1 MEVIKKNCSYV
12 NRYCRHN
19 NVTGSFFLYSV
30 HWANGEN
37 LRFFVDAGA
46 KQGEK
51 NIGNYNGFIPFN
63 TSKISFGI
71 VTHNHFDHIGLLPT
85 FVHQGFNGPIFT
97 SYSTKKLLGVSL
109 YDSSTIVD
117 RNLNRTLSTIY
128 DVEKTLG
135 QIVGCQYKRC
145 IKPHKNITITFFH
158 NGHIVGAVL
167 TLIVINC
174 PGEEPII
181 IIHTG
186 DYKDN
191 NIFFDVK
198 MPHKTV
204 RELNISNFVCE
215 STYGDVDS
223 NHPMFRKCLAEN
235 TSKAL
240 KNGMTVLY
248 PTFAQG
254 RHQEVL
260 YLLKVW
266 KDKGI
271 IPEDTLIVVDGK
283 SSQEYNALY
292 QCSDLGIKK
301 SMKNFMPDQTICV
314 PRGRSRIAYRK
325 NIIKDS
331 TPKVILAPGGMGSY
345 GPITNYISAFV
356 QRSDVLIHALGYSS
370 PESTMYK
377 LLSAKNGEPIKYDG
391 KVLTKHCLVEKTS
404 ELSSHAPRNKLL
416 KLIRWFPNTKSISI
430 NHGEEDVQLLF
441 RNYLLENL
449 SLPEDQISV
458 ANSEIGVRI
467 ESTGIADTFHADFE

>member
-1 MEVIKKNCSYV
+1 MEVIKKNCSYA
-12 NRYCRHN
+12 NRYCRHS
-19 NVTGSFFLYSV
+19 NVTGSCYLYSV

-37 LRFFVDAGA
+37 IRFFVDAGA
-46 KQGEK
+46 KQGE
-51 NIGNYNGFIPFN
+51 NDIGNYNGFIPFN

-85 FVHQGFNGPIFT
+85 LVHQGFNGPIFT
-97 SYSTKKLLGVSL
+97 SYSTKKLLGISL

-135 QIVGCQYKRC
+135 QIVGCDYKKI

-174 PGEEPII
+174 PGEDPIT

-186 DYKDN
+186 DYKDTN
-191 NIFFDVK
+191 MFFDVK
-198 MPHKTV
+198 KPPKKV
-204 RELNISNFVCE
+204 QELNISNIVCE

-223 NHPMFRKCLAEN
+223 NHPLFKKCLAKN
-235 TSKAL
+235 TAEAL
-240 KNGMTVLY
+240 HNGMTVLY

-254 RHQEVL
+254 RHQEAL
-260 YLLKVW
+260 YLLKIW

-283 SSQEYNALY
+283 SSQSYNALY
-292 QCSDLGIKK
+292 QCANLGIKK
-301 SMKNFMPDQTICV
+301 SMKNFMPEGTICV
-314 PRGRSRIAYRK
+314 PRGRSRSVFRK
-325 NIIKDS
+325 DIINDS
-331 TPKVILAPGGMGSY
+331 RPKVILAPGGMGSY
-345 GPITNYISAFV
+345 GPVTYYISHFL
-356 QRSDVLIHALGYSS
+356 QRDDALIHSLGYSS

-377 LLSAKNGEPIKYDG
+377 LLNAENGDNIKYNG
-391 KVLTKHCLVEKTS
+391 QVLTKHCIVKRTS

-416 KLIRWFPNTKSISI
+416 KFIQSFPNTKSVSI
-430 NHGEEDVQLLF
+430 NHGDQEIQLSF
-441 RNYLLENL
+441 RDYLLDYL
-449 SLPEDQISV
+449 SLPEEQILT
-458 ANSEIGVRI
+458 ANPEIGVRI
-467 ESTGIADTFHADFE
+467 EANGIADLFHADFE